1 VAARLI
7 SLLFLLLACGERGDS
22 RPDHEIYLAALAPGA
37 DSPEQRLKLCDLLA
51 EPLAKGDCGTQV
63 VVNAARNRHPNP
75 ESFCE
80 SVEKGPWRAECFFEM
95 AEFWRRKKDHRRAA
109 ELCAK
114 SGPFIVDCGQHLWQG
129 EVRGLVEGRTDW
141 AGFLLKA
148 DNLFEKWGAIFS
160 TVEDAPF
167 DFVHRFWRRLF
178 QNVFESEVVLSTSAC
193 ASMDAFHQDHCRAAL
208 GHLYLRRLQQIV
220 RHAPELESFCAVSA
234 ESLADI
240 QVGELTAPSYRVERD
255 PIFEQVLRR
264 LFEHSC
270 VQGKALPVPSEWLRS
285 KSQD

>member
-1 VAARLI
+1 MAARLI
-7 SLLFLLLACGERGDS
+7 SILLFFLACGNSGDS
-22 RPDHEIYLAALAPGA
+22 RPDHEIYLAALAPGT
-37 DSPEQRLKLCDLLA
+37 DTPEQRLKLCALLA

-63 VVNAARNRHPNP
+63 VVSAARKKHPNP

-95 AEFWRRKKDHRRAA
+95 AEFWRRKQDHRRAA

-129 EVRGLVEGRTDW
+129 EVRDLVEGRSDW
-141 AGFLLKA
+141 AGFMAKA
-148 DNLFEKWGAIFS
+148 DKLFEKWGRVFS

-167 DFVHRFWRRLF
+167 DFVDRFWRRLF
-178 QNVFESEVVLSTSAC
+178 QNVFESEAVLRMEPC
-193 ASMDAFHQDHCRAAL
+193 ESMDAFHQAHCRAAL

-220 RHAPELESFCAVSA
+220 RHAPEFKKFCGVSA
-234 ESLADI
+234 DVLADV
-240 QVGELTAPSYRVERD
+240 QVGKLTPPSYRAEPD
-255 PIFEQVLRR
+255 PLFEEVLSR

-270 VQGKALPVPSEWLRS
+270 VEAKALPVPSDWLRA
-285 KSQD
+285 KSEN